1 MSVRV
6 TRPQRS
12 GEDTAQ
18 CGEQLMFTAYT
29 DARAISTF
37 IKLTV
42 TRAGPHRDT
51 KSPVF
56 GVPR

>member
-1 MSVRV
+1 M